1 MSAFLKPMGCLAA
14 IAATAGVAGHG
25 PETNVHEAD
34 MGATAKDQRP
44 VLLPRPP
51 IKIPMALDKAGTKVD
66 VTFEIPPL
74 SKGEKFFSSYFVGL
88 RVLSTPGT
96 SDVRIALE
104 NHPVSARIFLSRIED
119 GEEVMLAPFS
129 RVNPEAPHAEDTLA
143 PPENEVIAS
152 RYYTQLSGAPP
163 GTPDAS
169 TIVLSFGSARAAGIP
184 GVYRLQVE
192 TLKDI
197 PELSGITSFLVYEAH
212 PRG

>member
-1 MSAFLKPMGCLAA
+1 MPAFLKTIACLIM
-14 IAATAGVAGHG
+14 IAASVVGAGCSPEINVQGANMAMTANN
-25 PETNVHEAD
+25 E
-34 MGATAKDQRP
+34 QP
-44 VLLPRPP
+44 VTLPRPP
-51 IKIPMALDKAGTKVD
+51 LKIPMPLDKAGTKVD
-66 VTFEIPPL
+66 VSFEISPL

-96 SDVRIALE
+96 SNVRIALE

-129 RVNPEAPHAEDTLA
+129 GVNAEDTLA
-143 PPENEVIAS
+143 SPENEVIAS

-197 PELSGITSFLVYEAH
+197 PELSGFTSFFVYEEH
-212 PRG
+212 PKN